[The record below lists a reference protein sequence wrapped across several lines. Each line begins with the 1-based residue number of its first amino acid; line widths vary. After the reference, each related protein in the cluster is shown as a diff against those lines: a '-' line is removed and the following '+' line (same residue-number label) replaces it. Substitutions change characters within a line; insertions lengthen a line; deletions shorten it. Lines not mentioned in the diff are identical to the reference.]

1 VRWIISSGMVEVKFD
16 ELIEERGASICVL
29 VDGRR
34 LWLPKGQVDFRRW
47 SSIVEVPEWLA
58 REKGLI

>member
-1 VRWIISSGMVEVKFD
+1 MRWIVSSGLVEVKFD
-16 ELIEERGASICVL
+16 ELIEERGKSICIL
-29 VDGRR
+29 IDGKKF
-34 LWLPKGQVDFRRW
+34 WLPKSQVDFRGW

>member
-1 VRWIISSGMVEVKFD
+1 MVEVKFD
-16 ELIEERGASICVL
+16 ELIEERGASICIL
-29 VDGRR
+29 IEGKK
-34 LWLPKGQVDFRRW
+34 LWLPKSQVDFRRW